1 MTEVINNQI
10 INNDNMSP
18 DSIAQK
24 NNTDLTSKQ
33 STINNISA
41 DKVDTPT
48 EKTEPEVKNAPSQQ
62 GIEQEGM
69 GHSSSSRESSDHPA
83 DSEQDKLNKEAAAA
97 AAEAKKKILDRI
109 KELDKAID
117 TKARELS
124 IKYNEAKGDEEKQE
138 SIEDE
143 LEAFSARAKDEI
155 NDLYSQLAEDSE
167 PFFVKGF
174 SILWE
179 LIKLKFKVIVDKMK
193 LEPDVKETQL
203 KMVEIVK
210 KNIEDIEKNDGTLD
224 IKHAQEVSNLLVS
237 LESSISQSTSGSG
250 GGGDGGGGAPG
261 GALPPLPPGAAAA
274 AAKALGKEEVE
285 KEVEKEPEEKEEEKE
300 PEAEEGGGDDG
311 GGDGDGDGDSGE
323 QEGGGISR
331 KRSHPK
337 YINQISENRNK
348 IFKKELEIIN
358 SIRRFRR
365 SHTIRKRDKI
375 NSVLGVRKSRNNKN
389 RNHGNTK
396 HTRRHMHRHQNRN
409 NKHKSTKHI
418 KK

>member
-1 MTEVINNQI
+1 VQGQTPEEAAAALAPAVQGQTPEEAAAALAPAVQGQTPEEAQASGQI
-10 INNDNMSP
+10 AAP
-18 DSIAQK
+18 
-24 NNTDLTSKQ
+24 NTSGHAV
-33 STINNISA
+33 S
-41 DKVDTPT
+41 
-48 EKTEPEVKNAPSQQ
+48 
-62 GIEQEGM
+62 M
-69 GHSSSSRESSDHPA
+69 GSGDAA

-97 AAEAKKKILDRI
+97 AAEAKKKILDKI
-109 KELDKAID
+109 KELEKAID

-179 LIKLKFKVIVDKMK
+179 LIKLKFKVIVDNMK

-237 LESSISQSTSGSG
+237 LESSISQNTSGSD
-250 GGGDGGGGAPG
+250 GGGDGGGGEKG
-261 GALPPLPPGAAAA
+261 GALPSLPPGAAAA
-274 AAKALGKEEVE
+274 VAKALGKGEIPGEKAEEE
-285 KEVEKEPEEKEEEKE
+285 KEEKEEE
-300 PEAEEGGGDDG
+300 
-311 GGDGDGDGDSGE
+311 E
-323 QEGGGISR
+323 QGGGGISR
-331 KRSHPK
+331 KHSHPK

-358 SIRRFRR
+358 SIRRFHR

-375 NSVLGVRKSRNNKN
+375 NSVLGVRKSRNNRN

-396 HTRRHMHRHQNRN
+396 RHRHKHRHN
-409 NKHKSTKHI
+409 NHKHKSAKHI